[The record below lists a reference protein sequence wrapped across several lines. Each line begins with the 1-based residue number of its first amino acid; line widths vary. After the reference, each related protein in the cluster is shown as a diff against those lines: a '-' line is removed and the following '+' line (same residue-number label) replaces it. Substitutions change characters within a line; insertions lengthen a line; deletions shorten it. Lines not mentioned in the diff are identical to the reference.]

1 MIAATALLWGVVVWR
16 VVLTL
21 ARGWASWR
29 GTLTVGMLCLAVMVT
44 GIVWRGPVDAFIGVP
59 NMAGLLARVAV
70 VMGILTGHLTLIPT
84 SSRARAW
91 MIGEAAAAILIVSV
105 AWALAPLHGAEVLD
119 LRPLSTTS
127 LPVAIYTAGVDL
139 HLGVAG
145 TLLTFGLGSGSR
157 RSAAAGDKVA
167 AFTLGLGALGTA
179 LGVFASI
186 LLLLQIGYIG
196 LGYEEPSWLSTSAV
210 NAVVGLTGATLAAA
224 LLLFP
229 VGEWVQAHRRVLGVT
244 PDWRAAIA
252 THPEVHLA
260 QSTWTR
266 VLRPQLVLH
275 RRRIELEDAAT
286 R

>member
-1 MIAATALLWGVVVWR
+1 MLAATALLWGVVAWR

-21 ARGWASWR
+21 VRGWASWR

-59 NMAGLLARVAV
+59 NMGSLLARVAV

-84 SSRARAW
+84 AARVRAW
-91 MIGEAAAAILIVSV
+91 MIAEATAIIAVMSV
-105 AWALAPLHGAEVLD
+105 AWALAPLHTVEILD

-127 LPVAIYTAGVDL
+127 LPVAVYTAGIDL

-145 TLLTFGLGSGSR
+145 TLLTIGLIEGGR
-157 RSAAAGDKVA
+157 RSTRAGDRVA
-167 AFTLGLGALGTA
+167 AFTLGLGAVGTA
-179 LGVFASI
+179 FGVVASV
-186 LLLLQIGYIG
+186 LLLLQIAFIG
-196 LGYEEPSWLSTSAV
+196 LGYAEPSWLSTSAV
-210 NAVVGLTGATLAAA
+210 NGVVGLTGATLAAA

-229 VGEWVQAHRRVLGVT
+229 LGEWVQAHRQVRDIT
-244 PDWRAAIA
+244 PDWQTAIA

-260 QSTWTR
+260 QSMWTR
-266 VLRPQLVLH
+266 ALRPQRVLH